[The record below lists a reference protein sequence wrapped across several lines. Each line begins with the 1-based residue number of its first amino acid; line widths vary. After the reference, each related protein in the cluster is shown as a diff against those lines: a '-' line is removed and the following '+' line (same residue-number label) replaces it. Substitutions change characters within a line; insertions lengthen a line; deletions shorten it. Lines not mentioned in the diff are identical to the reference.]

1 VHTRISD
8 HTNALA
14 ARRPSLTAALRVS
27 RNATHRIENE
37 APRNTRRWPR
47 YQIDLPVRIIGV
59 NGILTTPVMAR
70 GSDISRAGMALH
82 ASLALNPGDMMQLQF
97 PTAEPS
103 RVNAIVRHRN
113 GDLLGLEFLSQLPPD
128 DETKR
133 QLMSMPGQISGQ
145 VSRQP
150 QTAPQTIS
158 KTAQNTASKQTPALK
173 KPPQTRTAATC
184 TPNQLFAG
192 LRRKQEEFRQLEKEI
207 ELLSVAILLLAEDDS
222 EIGTLPTPRRLESEN
237 RPWPMQS

>member
-1 VHTRISD
+1 MHTRISD

-27 RNATHRIENE
+27 RNATHRIESE
-37 APRNTRRWPR
+37 PPRSTRRWPR
-47 YQIDLPVRIIGV
+47 YQIDLPVRIIGI

-103 RVNAIVRHRN
+103 RVNAIVRHRR

-133 QLMSMPGQISGQ
+133 QLMSTPNA
-145 VSRQP
+145 VSYQP
-150 QTAPQTIS
+150 PTTSQTAS
-158 KTAQNTASKQTPALK
+158 KTAPKTVLTQTTVMK
-173 KPPQTRTAATC
+173 KIPQTNSAATC

-207 ELLSVAILLLAEDDS
+207 ELLGVAILLLAEDDS
-222 EIGTLPTPRRLESEN
+222 EIGTLPAPRRLESAN

>member
-1 VHTRISD
+1 MHTRISD

-27 RNATHRIENE
+27 RTATHRIENE
-37 APRNTRRWPR
+37 PPRNTRRWPR
-47 YQIDLPVRIIGV
+47 YQVDLPVRIIGV

-103 RVNAIVRHRN
+103 RVNAIVRHRR

-133 QLMSMPGQISGQ
+133 QLMSMPNA
-145 VSRQP
+145 VSYQP
-150 QTAPQTIS
+150 PTTSQAAS
-158 KTAQNTASKQTPALK
+158 KTAPKTVLTQTTAMKKISQTK
-173 KPPQTRTAATC
+173 RPPTC
-184 TPNQLFAG
+184 TANQLFAG

-222 EIGTLPTPRRLESEN
+222 EIGALPAPHRLESAN

>member
-1 VHTRISD
+1 MESEH
-8 HTNALA
+8 
-14 ARRPSLTAALRVS
+14 PSRDPL
-27 RNATHRIENE
+27 
-37 APRNTRRWPR
+37 PRSTRRWPR
-47 YQIDLPVRIIGV
+47 YEIDLPVRIIGV

-133 QLMSMPGQISGQ
+133 QLMSTPSA
-145 VSRQP
+145 VSCQP
-150 QTAPQTIS
+150 PTAS
-158 KTAQNTASKQTPALK
+158 KTALKTTALTKRPV
-173 KPPQTRTAATC
+173 TC

-192 LRRKQEEFRQLEKEI
+192 LRRKQEEFRQLQKEI
-207 ELLSVAILLLAEDDS
+207 ELLSVAVLLLAEDDS
-222 EIGTLPTPRRLESEN
+222 EIGSLSAPRRLESTN

>member
-27 RNATHRIENE
+27 RSATTHRIENE
-37 APRNTRRWPR
+37 PPRSTRRWPR

-103 RVNAIVRHRN
+103 RVNAIVRHRR

-133 QLMSMPGQISGQ
+133 QLMSMPDPA
-145 VSRQP
+145 SRQP
-150 QTAPQTIS
+150 QTTSQAKS
-158 KTAQNTASKQTPALK
+158 NAARNTSPKQTPALT
-173 KPPQTRTAATC
+173 KPVPTKTAAAC

-222 EIGTLPTPRRLESEN
+222 EIGTLPAPRRLEPAN
-237 RPWPMQS
+237 RPWPLQSQA

>member
-1 VHTRISD
+1 MHTRISD

-27 RNATHRIENE
+27 RNATHRIESE
-37 APRNTRRWPR
+37 PPRSPRRWPR

-103 RVNAIVRHRN
+103 RVNAIVRHRR

-133 QLMSMPGQISGQ
+133 QLMSMPSQ

-150 QTAPQTIS
+150 QTTSQPIAMPAQSAVLMPSASMT
-158 KTAQNTASKQTPALK
+158 KT
-173 KPPQTRTAATC
+173 PPTKRPATC
-184 TPNQLFAG
+184 TPNQLFSG

-222 EIGTLPTPRRLESEN
+222 EIGTLPAARSLESAN